1 MLVKKHE
8 TLCVAGANG
17 CGKSPLLHYSGLYK
31 VGTGDISAPGCGMVF
46 QDIDPQFF
54 MPTVWEDVVFGIL
67 KKGTRPEAAREA
79 AIEALQHGGRTPC
92 RKTVL

>member
-1 MLVKKHE
+1 
-8 TLCVAGANG
+8 
-17 CGKSPLLHYSGLYK
+17 
-31 VGTGDISAPGCGMVF
+31 MVF